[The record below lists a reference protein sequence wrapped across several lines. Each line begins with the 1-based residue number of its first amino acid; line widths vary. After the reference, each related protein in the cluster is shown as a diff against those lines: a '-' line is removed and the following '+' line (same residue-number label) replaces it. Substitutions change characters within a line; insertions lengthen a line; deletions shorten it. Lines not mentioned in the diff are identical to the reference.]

1 MIVKFDMSTQLARV
15 VVVVSLVGLVMLIEC
30 GGMIE
35 CGGSSG
41 DEEIDCEPSNSCDNS
56 MILHSRTASMEVFL
70 EPCMKLP
77 QTSLTKIYTTYPT
90 VGSYV

>member
-1 MIVKFDMSTQLARV
+1 MIMKFDTSTQLARV
-15 VVVVSLVGLVMLIEC
+15 VVVVSLVGLVML
-30 GGMIE
+30 IE